1 MENNNELKIIT
12 DETLMEKRNHGQPA
26 FPFQYYLED
35 IWDFDF
41 HTLGWHW
48 HQEIEFVY
56 VQSGEAHC
64 CVGKDRF
71 SLPAGSGLFINT
83 KILHQFTAEH
93 PTVIPNI
100 VFSPVLL
107 ASPESFVYQ
116 QYVKPLL
123 VSDIPY
129 LVFEPLSLW
138 HKEILSLLNQVFKTQ
153 EQPNFRELTTLR
165 LLTSIW
171 EVLYENMESRL
182 QQGQPVKRDLNAS
195 RLQMMMS
202 FIHSHYADQISLA
215 DIANFAHVSNNSC
228 MQIFKNGIRQSPVS
242 YLIQYRLKKAAE
254 LLANT
259 EMKAAVISEECGFH
273 DVPYFYR
280 KYPFADWETAEPGDI
295 IGGFTTLYG
304 KQQGHGKAAAR
315 EHNISEGVKRIDGV
329 AVEREETFSFNALCA
344 PYRHS
349 NGYELAPNVSTDGFG
364 YGGGVCQV
372 TTTLYNAAL
381 TLPLQIEEW
390 ALHSKQGAVYVPQFF
405 DAAVGNYSDFTFVN
419 LLPYG
424 VQIHASAQN
433 GVLTVLFCR
442 AEEDSQ

>member
-1 MENNNELKIIT
+1 M
-12 DETLMEKRNHGQPA
+12 
-26 FPFQYYLED
+26 
-35 IWDFDF
+35 
-41 HTLGWHW
+41 
-48 HQEIEFVY
+48 
-56 VQSGEAHC
+56 
-64 CVGKDRF
+64 
-71 SLPAGSGLFINT
+71 
-83 KILHQFTAEH
+83 
-93 PTVIPNI
+93 IPNI

-138 HKEILSLLNQVFKTQ
+138 HKEILSLLNQIFKTQ

-259 EMKAAVISEECGFH
+259 EMKVAVISEECGFH

-280 KYPFADWETAEPGDI
+280 KFKEIY
-295 IGGFTTLYG
+295 
-304 KQQGHGKAAAR
+304 R
-315 EHNISEGVKRIDGV
+315 ISPIE
-329 AVEREETFSFNALCA
+329 
-344 PYRHS
+344 YRKS
-349 NGYELAPNVSTDGFG
+349 NL
-364 YGGGVCQV
+364 
-372 TTTLYNAAL
+372 
-381 TLPLQIEEW
+381 
-390 ALHSKQGAVYVPQFF
+390 
-405 DAAVGNYSDFTFVN
+405 
-419 LLPYG
+419 
-424 VQIHASAQN
+424 
-433 GVLTVLFCR
+433 
-442 AEEDSQ
+442 